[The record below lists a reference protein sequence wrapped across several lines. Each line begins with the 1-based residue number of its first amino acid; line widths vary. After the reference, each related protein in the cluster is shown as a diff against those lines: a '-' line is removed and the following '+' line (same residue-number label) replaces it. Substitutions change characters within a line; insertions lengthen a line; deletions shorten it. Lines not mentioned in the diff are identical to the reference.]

1 MIHPMRTSTDSPADV
16 SATET
21 VPDKSAVAA
30 PARVKQQPLPVLL
43 LKAMRPKQWTKNVLL
58 FAGLL
63 FALEFTDPIS
73 IARAFAGFALF
84 CVFSSSVYIMNDVRD
99 REKDK
104 HNARTR
110 NRPIASGA
118 LSPGAAIAA
127 VAVMLPIALILG
139 YLLNPWF
146 FVVAVVYMA
155 KDVGYSFGLKDVVIL
170 DVFLIA
176 AGFTLRA
183 AAGALAIGVEIST
196 WLYMVTSLGALF
208 LALNKRKH
216 EVLLLAE
223 NASSHRPVLGQYS
236 AALIDEMLA
245 VVTASTVMAY
255 SLYTFT
261 AENLPPRLREN
272 HLMMLTIPFVLYG
285 IFRYLFLVYQ
295 RNEGS
300 SPEEALFRDKPLLI
314 CVVLWALT
322 AAGLLYFFR

>member
-1 MIHPMRTSTDSPADV
+1 MRTSTDSPADV